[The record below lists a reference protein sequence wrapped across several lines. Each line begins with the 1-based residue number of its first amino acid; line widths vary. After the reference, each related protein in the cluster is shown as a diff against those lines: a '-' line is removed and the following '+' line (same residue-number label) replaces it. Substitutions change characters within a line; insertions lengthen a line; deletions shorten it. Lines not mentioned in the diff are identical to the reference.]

1 MSDCIACVDI
11 GNSMIKTVI
20 FEAESIVAGSLS
32 RFPVGDAGSAALHLC
47 GFRPAAVFFCSVNPP
62 ASMRFYEETLRMELA
77 RPVMITSAMNTLL
90 ENRYHNPESLGADR
104 LCNAVAAAK
113 LHPQGVK
120 LTVDAGSAINMEI
133 ILGSDVFA
141 GGLILPGLSLQR
153 RALAAG
159 TALPEDIPLSPTG
172 EIAGRDTAAN
182 IANGIIYGAIGAI
195 EGIAGRVSH
204 EYDAPVSILLTGGDG
219 PTLMPHFTMPVHYD
233 ELHTL
238 RGVNILARNNLKW
251 HPGEAVP

>member
-1 MSDCIACVDI
+1 
-11 GNSMIKTVI
+11 
-20 FEAESIVAGSLS
+20 
-32 RFPVGDAGSAALHLC
+32 
-47 GFRPAAVFFCSVNPP
+47 
-62 ASMRFYEETLRMELA
+62 MELP
-77 RPVMITSAMNTLL
+77 RPVMITNAMNTVL

-104 LCNAVAAAK
+104 LCNAVAAAQRY
-113 LHPQGVK
+113 PQGVK

-133 ILGSDVFA
+133 IIGSIFA

-153 RALAAG
+153 RALADG
-159 TALPEDIPLSPTG
+159 TALPEDIPFTPTG

-195 EGIAGRVSH
+195 EGIVGRVSR

-219 PTLMPHFTMPVHYD
+219 PTLMPHFIMPVHYD

-238 RGVNILARNNLKW
+238 RGVNILARIYQEW
-251 HPGEAVP
+251 YPGEAVP